1 MIQLAGA
8 TKRYGSFTAVDA
20 LDLEV
25 PAGEVFGFLGANGA
39 GKTTT
44 LKMMS
49 GILAPDAGRVTVA
62 GIDMARD
69 PVAAKRHLA
78 FVPDRPYVY
87 DKLTG
92 QEFLRFSASLYGLT
106 WHAVEARASELLELF
121 ELHAWQHELVE
132 QYSHGMRQKL
142 LLTASVLHRPKAL
155 LVDEPLVG
163 LDPRGA
169 RLLKDMLRA
178 YAALGNAVIMSTHT
192 LETVEGTCDRIGIM
206 KRGTLVASGTVPELR
221 RWLRMPD
228 APLEQ
233 LFLHLTGEAATR
245 DVAEVLRA

>member
-1 MIQLAGA
+1 MIRLAGA
-8 TKRYGSFTAVDA
+8 TKRYGTFTAVDA

-49 GILAPDAGRVTVA
+49 GILRPDRGTVTVA
-62 GIDMARD
+62 GVDMARS
-69 PVAAKRHLA
+69 PVEAKRHLA

-92 QEFLRFSASLYGLT
+92 EEFLRFSASLYGLR
-106 WHAVEARASELLELF
+106 WAAVEARARELLELF
-121 ELHAWQHELVE
+121 ELDTWRHELVE

-142 LLTASVLHRPKAL
+142 LLTASVLHRPRVL

-178 YAALGNAVIMSTHT
+178 YAALGNAVVMSTHT

-206 KRGTLVASGTVPELR
+206 RRGTLVASGTVNELR
-221 RWLRMPD
+221 TWLRMPD
-228 APLEQ
+228 APLERI
-233 LFLHLTGEAATR
+233 FLHLTGEAATR